1 MSDVMV
7 TAREA
12 ADLLGVS
19 KETLYAYVSRGHLQ
33 SFPRQSGS
41 RERMY
46 RKAELME
53 LQHRRSFRRDPESAA
68 SGVIEFGTPILTTAI
83 SMVTDDEHGYRG
95 IPSRELAARYR
106 FEQVCDFLWTGS
118 RTSLGLPTRNAAWD
132 DAIDAALIPEV
143 PDLTPVERM
152 QVLLPYLERQ
162 SLHAYGARVENLLP
176 SAIRIV
182 QYLTSVSAGRRFET
196 GVSDTLAAAWHVDAA
211 PLDTLLTMVADHE
224 LNIATFTARCAAS
237 AGASLHQAVIA
248 GLASLQGYKHLFGQV
263 MEART
268 FFQEV
273 LETGDPERIVR
284 RYLQRRS
291 PIPGFHN
298 PYRSL
303 YPERDPRVATLLD
316 NLADRPGTDL
326 LNETVELV
334 VTGTRENPR
343 IDFALGV
350 TEPLLGLPRDSIFSL
365 IATGRTAGIIAHV
378 LEQFSSD
385 RVIRPRARY
394 TGAVAAAHG
403 ST

>member
-106 FEQVCDFLWTGS
+106 FEQVCDFLWTGV
-118 RTSLGLPTRNAAWD
+118 RGAAGLPARNPAWD
-132 DAIDAALIPEV
+132 EAIDTALIPDIAE
-143 PDLTPVERM
+143 LTPVERM
-152 QVLLPYLERQ
+152 QVLLPCLERQ
-162 SLHAYGARVENLLP
+162 SLHAYGARVAHLLP
-176 SAIRIV
+176 SAVRIV
-182 QYLTSVSAGRRFET
+182 QYLASVSAGRPFEKS
-196 GVSDTLAAAWHVDAA
+196 VSATLASAWDVDAA
-211 PLDTLLTMVADHE
+211 RLDTLLTMVADHE

-248 GLASLQGYKHLFGQV
+248 GLASLQGYKHLVGQV

-284 RYLQRRS
+284 RYLQRRA

-303 YPERDPRVATLLD
+303 YPERDPRVATMLA

-326 LNETVELV
+326 LHETIDLV

-378 LEQFSSD
+378 LEQFTSD

-394 TGAVAAAHG
+394 TGAVAHG
-403 ST
+403 SP